1 MNNPL
6 SVVAK
11 IIATMINASVVV
23 AINFPLFD
31 TTNKPFGVVGQL
43 QQRVYS

>member
-31 TTNKPFGVVGQL
+31 STNKTFGVVGQL